1 MRSLRTILAASDLS
15 ALARHAV
22 ARAALIAAET
32 GARLSLQHVVNVGAF
47 DALRHLLD
55 SDAAGLQ
62 DTLLK
67 EVQGEAHAL
76 AAEMERRYGVS
87 SDVHLMVGKVQAEIS
102 SHADA
107 IDADI
112 LVLGARGAGFVR
124 ELLLGSTT
132 ERVLRRTR
140 RSLLV
145 VKQMAHE
152 TYRRVLLPVDFSPR
166 SVDAL
171 HRARAV
177 APQAE
182 LVLLHA
188 FEVPFE
194 GKLRYA
200 GVDEGSLSSLR
211 IQAKREATAKMNEL
225 VVVAGVDEARVRR
238 LVLHGE
244 ASGLILAQEL
254 EQDCDLIVI
263 GKRGLGLLEELLL
276 GSVTKHV
283 LAQSSADVLV
293 IDRSPV

>member
-194 GKLRYA
+194 GHLRYA
-200 GVDEGSLSSLR
+200 RVEEDILTQYRTVARQVATEKLEALR
-211 IQAKREATAKMNEL
+211 VQAGL
-225 VVVAGVDEARVRR
+225 
-238 LVLHGE
+238 
-244 ASGLILAQEL
+244 ASEECHCIVQYGDPALRTVEQEQD
-254 EQDCDLIVI
+254 QDCDLIVM
-263 GKRGLGLLEELLL
+263 GKHGEGPVADLLL

-283 LAQSSADVLV
+283 LAESQCDVLV
-293 IDRSPV
+293 SV

>member
-102 SHADA
+102 NHADA

-112 LVLGARGAGFVR
+112 LVLNDALEVHHLWAKGKAVVR
-124 ELLLGSTT
+124 EKKAC
-132 ERVLRRTR
+132 
-140 RSLLV
+140 
-145 VKQMAHE
+145 VKG
-152 TYRRVLLPVDFSPR
+152 T
-166 SVDAL
+166 
-171 HRARAV
+171 
-177 APQAE
+177 
-182 LVLLHA
+182 
-188 FEVPFE
+188 FE
-194 GKLRYA
+194 
-200 GVDEGSLSSLR
+200 
-211 IQAKREATAKMNEL
+211 
-225 VVVAGVDEARVRR
+225 
-238 LVLHGE
+238 
-244 ASGLILAQEL
+244 
-254 EQDCDLIVI
+254 
-263 GKRGLGLLEELLL
+263 
-276 GSVTKHV
+276 
-283 LAQSSADVLV
+283 
-293 IDRSPV
+293 